1 MCIVTDKRPVGRVSV
16 QDGMSRLVLLLGIL
30 LLTCLNSAFAQ
41 APQNENNSA
50 PAIELGPP
58 DYSKISRS
66 LSEVNLPTEQPQV
79 LWKYNS
85 DVSLTNAIVANGVVY
100 FGDDKGRIVA
110 LRASDGGLVWKHEH
124 DARTVTSPSVDK
136 DQLYFSSDKGV
147 TALRRELGTLVW
159 HHAIELGA
167 GECNP
172 LPIGDRV
179 FVSGYDGNAY
189 ALDRNTGAT
198 IWQAELISD
207 APPDQPG
214 FSGVRARF
222 QKIVARPRG
231 AASDGKILVQGV
243 FDQSRVVALDC
254 AGGKRLWTFQT
265 GGWIGDLPTIVGTKV
280 YVSSQDKILYCLD
293 RDSGRQLWK
302 FETHSWLS
310 TSAAVFNDVVFLTH
324 HGGRLYQIAAKSG
337 EQVKFFEPDDEG
349 ERDGLAGSSPLIA
362 NETAYFASWKGL
374 FYAVDISTGKLR
386 WKLQP
391 SNGSHVSTGHSTD
404 GRRIFVTCHK
414 TLEKTGEYAVI
425 AIGKKGLK

>member
-1 MCIVTDKRPVGRVSV
+1 MSKKPVDRVSLP
-16 QDGMSRLVLLLGIL
+16 DGIRLVVLLAGMLVL
-30 LLTCLNSAFAQ
+30 SCLNSAFAQ
-41 APQNENNSA
+41 TPPNETNPS
-50 PAIELGPP
+50 PVIELGPP
-58 DYSKISRS
+58 DYSKISGS
-66 LSEVNLPTEQPQV
+66 LSEVKLPTAQPQV

-85 DVSLTNAIVANGVVY
+85 DVSLTNAVVANGVVY

-110 LRASDGGLVWKHEH
+110 LRASDGGLVWRHEH
-124 DARTVTSPSVDK
+124 DARTVISPAVDK
-136 DQLYFSSDKGV
+136 DQLYFSSDKGI

-159 HHAIELGA
+159 HHPIVLGA

-179 FVSGYDGNAY
+179 FASGYDGNAY
-189 ALDRNTGAT
+189 ALDRKTGAT
-198 IWQAELISD
+198 IWQAEFISD

-214 FSGVRARF
+214 FSGERARF

-280 YVSSQDKILYCLD
+280 YVPSQDKFLHCLD
-293 RDSGRQLWK
+293 RDSGRELWK
-302 FETHSWLS
+302 FETRSWLS
-310 TSAAVFNDVVFLTH
+310 TSAAVHNEVVFLTQH
-324 HGGRLYQIAAKSG
+324 RGRLYQIAAKSG

-362 NETAYFASWKGL
+362 NETAYFASGKGL
-374 FYAVDISTGKLR
+374 LYAVDINNGKLR
-386 WKLQP
+386 WKFHP
-391 SNGSHVSTGHSTD
+391 SNGSKFSTELATD
-404 GRRIFVTCHK
+404 GRRIFVTCHQS
-414 TLEKTGEYAVI
+414 LEKTGEYAVI
-425 AIGKKGLK
+425 AIGKKN